1 MKILRVIMW
10 VLYPIILIMFFAS
23 LLTTSPYLA
32 ISKGLY
38 DSHDDITYDHDYVAS
53 EIMSYLNYGRDDLLI
68 GADAEETED
77 GSVIMREVEIRHME
91 DVKDLYTI
99 LRLVALGS
107 LVVVIAIGVFMYK
120 KDKAFLYETL
130 RNIYWVPLM
139 FVAFIGTWVLIDF
152 GRLFTWFHQ
161 IFFTNDDWILRS
173 DDVLIQLLPQAFWMV
188 SGIIILIGT
197 VLGLLLTLYLNKKI
211 LKPKI

>member
-1 MKILRVIMW
+1 MKILRIIMW
-10 VLYPIILIMFFAS
+10 VLYPIILIMLFAS
-23 LLTTSPYLA
+23 LLTTSPYLML
-32 ISKGLY
+32 SKGLY
-38 DSHDDITYDHDYVAS
+38 DSHDDITYDYDYVAS
-53 EIMSYLNYGRDDLLI
+53 EIMSYLNYGRDDLDI
-68 GADAEETED
+68 GADAETD
-77 GSVIMREVEIRHME
+77 PPPYVMREIERNHME

-107 LVVVIAIGVFMYK
+107 LVIVIAIGIFMYK
-120 KDKAFLYETL
+120 KDKAFLFETL
-130 RNIYWVPLM
+130 KNIYWVPLM

-173 DDVLIQLLPQAFWMV
+173 DDALIQLLPQTFWMV

-197 VLGLLLTLYLNKKI
+197 VLGMLLTLYLNNKL

>member
-1 MKILRVIMW
+1 MKVLRIVMW
-10 VLYPIILIMFFAS
+10 VLYPIILIMMFAS
-23 LLTTSPYLA
+23 LLTTSPYLTL
-32 ISKGLY
+32 SKGLY

-53 EIMSYLNYGRDDLLI
+53 EIMSYLNYGRDDFLI
-68 GADAEETED
+68 TASADDDE
-77 GSVIMREVEIRHME
+77 VIMRAIEIRHME
-91 DVKDLYTI
+91 DVKDLYTR

-107 LVVVIAIGVFMYK
+107 LVVVLAIGIFMYK

-130 RNIYWVPLM
+130 KNIYWVPLM

-161 IFFTNDDWILRS
+161 IFFSNDDWILRS
-173 DDVLIQLLPQAFWMV
+173 DDALIQLLPQAFWMV
-188 SGIIILIGT
+188 SGVLILIGT
-197 VLGLLLTLYLNKKI
+197 VLGMGLTLYLNHKL